1 MTLRNEHPVERAVRR
16 WWLEA
21 GESPIVVAVSGGADS
36 MALVEALRQTMPVAT
51 KSRDDKSRLR
61 IAHLNHTLR
70 DDSGRDAAHVADYAN
85 RHGLVSSRK
94 TRNVAAIARAEGLS
108 VEEAGRNERYKYF
121 AAAAIVHRTKLVLTG
136 HTQDDQIETVLMRIV
151 RGTGQAG
158 LAGIPNRRGI
168 FARPLLNLT
177 RHDTVDY
184 CRLREVEFVNDPSN
198 ADTKYFRNRVRHE
211 ILPELR
217 AVYPGID
224 AALLRI
230 AANARRDQQR
240 FADYTDDWH
249 RALVT
254 VEGDELAVR
263 TGGVDDM
270 DRETVE
276 RFLHDVCARNGWS
289 RDLDRSHYAR
299 LAGLFRNSRP
309 GASADLP
316 GFSARREHDAVVL
329 SRLGFR
335 PRPVLESHALVV
347 PGTMRVGKKWILETD
362 FVSLEEARRAIA
374 SGQAGGAVAY
384 FDADAVGEDLV
395 VGPPRP
401 GDRMRP
407 LGMAGHKKLSDIFID
422 RKVPRRYRDATFLIR
437 KDETVHWVL
446 GLGISEESRVGP
458 GTQRVLRVKVKPA

>member
-1 MTLRNEHPVERAVRR
+1 MTLRDEHRVERAVRR

-36 MALVEALRQTMPVAT
+36 MALVEALRRTMPVAT

-61 IAHLNHTLR
+61 VAHLNHTLR
-70 DDSGRDAAHVADYAN
+70 DDSGRDAAHVADYAF
-85 RHGLVSSRK
+85 RHGLMSSRR

-121 AAAAIVHRTKLVLTG
+121 AASAIIHGAKLVLTG

-158 LAGIPNRRGI
+158 LAGIPDRRGI
-168 FARPLLNLT
+168 FARPLLGLT
-177 RHDTVDY
+177 RNDTVDY
-184 CRLREVEFVNDPSN
+184 CRLRAVEFVCDPSN
-198 ADTKYFRNRVRHE
+198 ADPKYFRNRVRHE

-230 AANARRDQQR
+230 ASNARRDQQR

-249 RALVT
+249 RALVM

-263 TGGVDDM
+263 TGGAEDM

-299 LAGLFRNSRP
+299 LAELFRNSRP
-309 GASADLP
+309 GSSADLP

-335 PRPVLESHALVV
+335 PKPVLESQPLVV
-347 PGTMRVGKKWILETD
+347 PGTMPVGKKWILESD
-362 FVSLEEARRAIA
+362 YVSLEEVQRAIA
-374 SGQAGGAVAY
+374 SGHAGGTVAY

-395 VGPPRP
+395 VGPPHP

-407 LGMAGHKKLSDIFID
+407 LGMVGHKKLSDIFID
-422 RKVPRRYRDATFLIR
+422 RKVPRRFRDRIFLIR
-437 KDETVHWVL
+437 KGSTVYWVL

-458 GTQRVLRVKVKPA
+458 TTRRVLRVKVTAA